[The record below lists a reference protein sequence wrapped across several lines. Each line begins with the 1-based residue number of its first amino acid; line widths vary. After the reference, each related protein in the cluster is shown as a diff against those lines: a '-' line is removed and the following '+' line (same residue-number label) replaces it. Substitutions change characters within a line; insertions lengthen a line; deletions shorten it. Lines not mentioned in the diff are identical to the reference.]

1 MQFGVFQPGTIMNK
15 RAKRITFIIL
25 SLISLVCLVIWLFAC
40 LFAAGQ
46 LYSAYDLWE
55 YLSDAPI
62 AVAIIIGLLAAFVGF
77 LVAAIRTKP
86 EKK

>member
-1 MQFGVFQPGTIMNK
+1 VIAIIKLRNIAIGYLRDREF
-15 RAKRITFIIL
+15 ITVH
-25 SLISLVCLVIWLFAC
+25 SV
-40 LFAAGQ
+40 
-46 LYSAYDLWE
+46 DLWD

-86 EKK
+86 EKR